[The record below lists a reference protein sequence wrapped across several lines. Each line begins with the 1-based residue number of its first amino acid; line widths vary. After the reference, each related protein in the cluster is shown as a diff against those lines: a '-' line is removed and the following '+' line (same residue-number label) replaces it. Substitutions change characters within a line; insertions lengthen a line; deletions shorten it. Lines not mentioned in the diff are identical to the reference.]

1 LDCLVLAKQAPSAP
15 LIGALSSSPFSRLAS
30 GAPMLDRSISFAF
43 QDVDSIARSRNL
55 RRRKPTAASIR
66 PSSQSY
72 RGVAECRGAPA
83 ASQASSCGCPQPA
96 SSIAELFRLAGSGT
110 VGGWEQPPPQRVFV
124 VNSTT
129 PPHLGACWAA
139 APLVCA
145 GPTWPLYPY
154 PHRINVGAFISIP
167 CLNHRAGAGLY
178 IGPRRAHSAQPNTT
192 QPQIS
197 EALADR

>member
-1 LDCLVLAKQAPSAP
+1 
-15 LIGALSSSPFSRLAS
+15 
-30 GAPMLDRSISFAF
+30 MLDGSITFAF

-72 RGVAECRGAPA
+72 RGLAECRGAPA

-110 VGGWEQPPPQRVFV
+110 VGGWEQPPPPAHRNRFSS
-124 VNSTT
+124 ST
-129 PPHLGACWAA
+129 
-139 APLVCA
+139 APRRRISAPVGLLPLLSA
-145 GPTWPLYPY
+145 RDLRGPFIHIIY
-154 PHRINVGAFISIP
+154 PHRINVGAFLSIP